1 MDGVKERYKMKGQVE
16 IIKSKSSLSDRAKNN
31 PSDKLRVAAYCRVST
46 DDEDQINSYNS
57 QIEYY
62 KEYVQKEP
70 SWALVGIYADEA
82 ISGVQTKKRDDFQ
95 RLINDCMNGEI
106 DMVIT
111 KAISRFA
118 RNTLDTLKYVRM
130 LKEKHIAV
138 YFEEER
144 INTLTMDGELLLTI
158 LSSVAQQEVENTSA
172 HVKKGLK
179 MKMARGELVGY
190 NGCLGYDYNKE
201 NKTMTV
207 NEAEAAI
214 VRYIFNRYIE
224 GAGASIIA
232 RELMEQ
238 GVKGKKGSAVWHDS
252 TVRGI
257 IRNEK
262 YIGDLLMGKTFTVD
276 PINKRRLVNMGEED
290 KFYIREHHEPI
301 ISKTVFYKAQEIM
314 DMRAGSRVLGE
325 AFKRKKYSRMYAFS
339 SMLRCGFCGAALS
352 RRAWNSG
359 TQYEKVIWHCVTHTG
374 KGKRFCPHC
383 KGIDETVIEKAFV
396 ESFNRICRDSE
407 NVLDEFLSRI
417 SETLYGHRKKNNLI
431 EQLEME
437 RYKLKQ
443 RRSKLCDTFLEG
455 DIEKGLFDEK
465 KEEIDEELKEV
476 DYQIN
481 KYKSE
486 AKEAENYESRI
497 EEFRKL
503 LLQNQEMES
512 FDRAIFESV
521 IDTVIIGGNNE
532 LNVTDPAMIVFVYKA
547 GIKGEKEYENKS
559 NTSKMN
565 SRRKAENA
573 KENPFDKMEKLP
585 EYIELFE
592 FYHHYKHIIFDKMGQ
607 DVIQKK
613 LKDFCQVKV
622 SMAI

>member
-1 MDGVKERYKMKGQVE
+1 MKGQVE
-16 IIKSKSSLSDRAKNN
+16 IIKSKSTLLERSKNKQLG
-31 PSDKLRVAAYCRVST
+31 KLRVAAYCRVST

-62 KEYVQKEP
+62 TEYVEKEP
-70 SWALVGIYADEA
+70 NWILVGIYADEA

-95 RLINDCMNGEI
+95 RLINDCLNGEI

-111 KAISRFA
+111 KAIARFA

-130 LKEKHIAV
+130 LKEKNIAV

-190 NGCLGYDYNKE
+190 NGCLGYDYHKE
-201 NKTMTV
+201 DKSMTI
-207 NEAEAAI
+207 NEAEAEV
-214 VRYIFNRYIE
+214 VRYIFNRYVE
-224 GAGASIIA
+224 GVGASIIA

-238 GVKGKKGSAVWHDS
+238 GIKGKRGTNVWHDS
-252 TVRGI
+252 TIRGI

-301 ISKTVFYKAQEIM
+301 ISKTIFYKAQEIM

-325 AFKRKKYSRMYAFS
+325 AFKRKKYSRIYSFS

-359 TQYEKVIWHCVTHTG
+359 TLYEKVIWHCTTHTG

-383 KGIDETVIEKAFV
+383 KGIDEKIIEGAFV
-396 ESFNRICRDSE
+396 ESYKKICKDSD
-407 NVLDEFLSRI
+407 NVLDEFLARI
-417 SETLYGHRKKNNLI
+417 TDVLSLNRKKGVLI
-431 EQLEME
+431 EQLENE

-443 RRSKLCDTFLEG
+443 RRSRLFDTFLEG
-455 DIEKGLFDEK
+455 DIEKSMFDEK
-465 KEEIDEELKEV
+465 QEEIDESIREI
-476 DYQIN
+476 DYQIS
-481 KYKSE
+481 KHKAEMS
-486 AKEAENYESRI
+486 EAENYESRI
-497 EEFRKL
+497 EQFRKI
-503 LLQNQEMES
+503 LLQHQELES

-521 IDTVIIGGNNE
+521 MEMVIIGGVDE
-532 LNVTDPAMIVFVYKA
+532 LNNPDPALITFVYKA
-547 GIKGEKEYENKS
+547 GIKENKEFEEKIV
-559 NTSKMN
+559 NTKQKGHEKKN
-565 SRRKAENA
+565 CY
-573 KENPFDKMEKLP
+573 DKTEKLP
-585 EYIELFE
+585 ENIELFD
-592 FYHHYKHIIFDKMGQ
+592 FSYPYKHIVFNKTEQ

-613 LKDFCQVKV
+613 LKDVCQVKV